1 MHKLNVRVN
10 APSHTDAREKKPFCW
25 TDPKGVSV
33 VQRAKE
39 FSSEL
44 ITISAGKLFC
54 SVCREELPLKLSNGA
69 GSVMAKAF
77 KYIARTLSLLY
88 QCLL

>member
-10 APSHTDAREKKPFCW
+10 APPHTDAREKKPFCC

-39 FSSEL
+39 FS
-44 ITISAGKLFC
+44 TGKLFC

-69 GSVMAKAF
+69 GSVMAIAF